1 MRKQILVALLF
12 FFIVVL
18 TICVWFLIK
27 SKHTI
32 SFDNQTYI
40 LKYSRVL
47 HGGNVILNEYS
58 PKKDSLENWSQ
69 LLTVNY
75 YPNSRENI
83 KYLSD
88 SHITDLQKSYG
99 EKMKVLADN
108 NKGKVIVKSFI
119 IVNKDCTEYDAICYT
134 KHKNGYYYLQFIKK
148 YRYSNMD
155 ELKEQSMK
163 LLRENQKYLGL
174 IENKTANYRPTPLF
188 IDYGE

>member
-18 TICVWFLIK
+18 TLCIWFLIK
-27 SKHTI
+27 TNHTI
-32 SFDNQTYI
+32 NFDNQKFV

-47 HGGNVILNEYS
+47 HGGNVILNEYV
-58 PKKDSLENWSQ
+58 PKEETLG
-69 LLTVNY
+69 NY
-75 YPNSRENI
+75 YPNSKENI
-83 KYLSD
+83 EYLSNNNIE
-88 SHITDLQKSYG
+88 SLQKSYG
-99 EKMKVLADN
+99 EKLKVLSN
-108 NKGKVIVKSFI
+108 NKKPTTITKSFI
-119 IVNKDCTEYDAICYT
+119 IINRDYTEYNTVCYT
-134 KHKNGYYYLQFIKK
+134 KYKDGYYYLQFIKK